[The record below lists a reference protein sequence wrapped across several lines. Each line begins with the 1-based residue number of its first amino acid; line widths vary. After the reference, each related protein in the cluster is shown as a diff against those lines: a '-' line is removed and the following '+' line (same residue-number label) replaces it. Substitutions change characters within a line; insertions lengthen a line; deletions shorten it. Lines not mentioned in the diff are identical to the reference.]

1 MFNILTSW
9 NSSMVLPRF
18 CCSMNLY
25 APIPVPESASMRT
38 P

>member
-25 APIPVPESASMRT
+25 APMPELGSVSALIP
-38 P
+38 